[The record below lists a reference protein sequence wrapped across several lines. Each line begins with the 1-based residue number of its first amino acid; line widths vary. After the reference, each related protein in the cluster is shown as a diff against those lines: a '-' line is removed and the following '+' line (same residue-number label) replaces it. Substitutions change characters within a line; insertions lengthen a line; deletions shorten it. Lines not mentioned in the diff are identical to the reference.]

1 MTPLY
6 EGKYGHS
13 IAVLATFESGK
24 GGSLELF
31 LAGDEGL
38 LERTEVALGALGAAR
53 QNNRVN
59 RKCEPNAHIGSY
71 NKRSGRENSS
81 NGTPVQPLPSK
92 KSHLSVPKNPSARAL
107 SGLRALLDIE
117 RLIPGPHASRHSRPM

>member
-53 QNNRVN
+53 QNKRVN
-59 RKCEPNAHIGSY
+59 RKCEPNA
-71 NKRSGRENSS
+71 
-81 NGTPVQPLPSK
+81 T
-92 KSHLSVPKNPSARAL
+92 
-107 SGLRALLDIE
+107 
-117 RLIPGPHASRHSRPM
+117 

>member
-24 GGSLELF
+24 GGWAPLALELF

-38 LERTEVALGALGAAR
+38 LERTEL
-53 QNNRVN
+53 
-59 RKCEPNAHIGSY
+59 
-71 NKRSGRENSS
+71 
-81 NGTPVQPLPSK
+81 PLPT
-92 KSHLSVPKNPSARAL
+92 
-107 SGLRALLDIE
+107 
-117 RLIPGPHASRHSRPM
+117 